1 MYADVPY
8 HCQSALQTLPKPA
21 TDSAHFRQLSCGVTW
36 VMPHSNFCPACGEAL
51 PLPQQAMPDGR
62 PHVRGWIQLT
72 GQRCATCGHRI
83 GVFHWKTFGLG
94 VSLGLAVGIGHAVW
108 QAVQP
113 PPPLPPLT
121 TAQALAG
128 RTSGGPETVNE
139 AAATTLSR
147 ERHRCGA
154 PTKKGT
160 PCQRWVSGAT
170 GYCWQH
176 RKD

>member
-1 MYADVPY
+1 
-8 HCQSALQTLPKPA
+8 
-21 TDSAHFRQLSCGVTW
+21 
-36 VMPHSNFCPACGEAL
+36 MPRSNFCPACGEAL
-51 PLPQQAMPDGR
+51 PLPADGQR
-62 PHVRGWIQLT
+62 VRGWETLT
-72 GQRCATCGHRI
+72 GQRCAACGYRT
-83 GVFHWKTFGLG
+83 GGFQWKTFGLG
-94 VSLGLAVGIGHAVW
+94 VSLGLALGVGQVAW
-108 QAVQP
+108 QTVQP

-121 TAQALAG
+121 TMQALAG
-128 RTSGGPETVNE
+128 RHSGAPETGNDT
-139 AAATTLSR
+139 AATTLSR

>member
-1 MYADVPY
+1 
-8 HCQSALQTLPKPA
+8 
-21 TDSAHFRQLSCGVTW
+21 
-36 VMPHSNFCPACGEAL
+36 MPHSNFCPACGEAL
-51 PLPQQAMPDGR
+51 PLLLDR
-62 PHVRGWIQLT
+62 KRLRGWVQLT
-72 GQRCATCGHRI
+72 GRRCAACGHRI
-83 GVFHWKTFGLG
+83 GGFHWKTFGLG
-94 VSLGLAVGIGHAVW
+94 VSLGLTMGIGHAVW

-113 PPPLPPLT
+113 PPPLPLLT

-128 RTSGGPETVNE
+128 RNSGTPETVNE

-160 PCQRWVSGAT
+160 PCQRWVSGTT

>member
-1 MYADVPY
+1 MPRSSF
-8 HCQSALQTLPKPA
+8 CPA
-21 TDSAHFRQLSCGVTW
+21 
-36 VMPHSNFCPACGEAL
+36 NFCPACGESL
-51 PLPQQAMPDGR
+51 PLPAD
-62 PHVRGWIQLT
+62 
-72 GQRCATCGHRI
+72 GQRARVRETLRGRRCAACGYRI
-83 GVFHWKTFGLG
+83 GGFHWKTFGLG
-94 VSLGLAVGIGHAVW
+94 VCLGLSLGAGQVVW

-121 TAQALAG
+121 TAQALTG
-128 RTSGGPETVNE
+128 SPPVGPETSRE
-139 AAATTLSR
+139 TAGTTLSR